1 MSDNKP
7 PIFSD
12 RSLRVGT
19 KIIAIYALFY
29 VVTAL
34 VPLLFNPTS
43 DNEFMPQNH
52 YAPVYFNAAIH
63 LVIFIAAIVSIMKKQ
78 FSWFLVGISIAI
90 ILASRI
96 FYRDI
101 SLLVWGWTS

>member
-1 MSDNKP
+1 MTENRP

-34 VPLLFNPTS
+34 VPLLFNPS
-43 DNEFMPQNH
+43 RENELMPQNH
-52 YAPVYFNAAIH
+52 YAPVYFNAAVH
-63 LVIFIAAIVSIMKKQ
+63 LIIFLAALLSVLKKR
-78 FSWFLVGISIAI
+78 FSWFLVGISIVV

-101 SLLVWGWTS
+101 SVLVWGWTS